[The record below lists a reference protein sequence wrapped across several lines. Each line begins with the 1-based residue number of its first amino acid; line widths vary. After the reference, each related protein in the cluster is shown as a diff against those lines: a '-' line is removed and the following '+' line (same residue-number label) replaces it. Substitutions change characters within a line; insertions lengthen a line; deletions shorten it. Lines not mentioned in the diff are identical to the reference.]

1 MAYQNILSERVDTV
15 AVITLNRPEKL
26 NAMSYELA
34 SDLDEELCNIE
45 GDDKVR
51 CVVLTGAGPRAFS
64 SGGDI
69 HQMVK
74 STPEEMAARMDKRRE
89 MNWHLATFT
98 KPIIGAINGIAYGAG
113 AQLTTMLD
121 IRIGCE
127 NTEIQFLAAKYGRA
141 NSTWS
146 LPLVVGMPK
155 AKELLYTG
163 RPITRRRSRTDRP
176 AQSSRAQRA
185 TARQLAIAMAKQI
198 GANDPRMVQG
208 IKKLLDDGVGT
219 SWRERFDTSRMLERT
234 NSKPIRHAKASK
246 PFSSERESAKL
257 VITCEMLRQR
267 TAHKTLFRH
276 SGESRNP
283 GYYADVAK
291 TTMETGLRRYDG
303 RKILEPPHVPQ
314 HR

>member
-45 GDDKVR
+45 GDDAVR

-146 LPLVVGMPK
+146 LPLVVGLPK

-163 RPITRRRSRTDRP
+163 RPVRAEEAERIGLLNQVVPS
-176 AQSSRAQRA
+176 AQLLDA
-185 TARQLAIAMAKQI
+185 AIAMAKQI
-198 GANDPRMVQG
+198 GENDPRMVQG

-219 SWRERFDTSRMLERT
+219 LWRERFDAEQNARKNKLKANSPREGFKAFLER
-234 NSKPIRHAKASK
+234 KGIR
-246 PFSSERESAKL
+246 
-257 VITCEMLRQR
+257 
-267 TAHKTLFRH
+267 
-276 SGESRNP
+276 
-283 GYYADVAK
+283 
-291 TTMETGLRRYDG
+291 
-303 RKILEPPHVPQ
+303 
-314 HR
+314 